1 MSSIAEPLVLK
12 TEWIVKCLNC
22 GNDAHEGP
30 LFRTEKDY
38 DGREYEIEVCKHSR
52 YNTDAE

>member
-1 MSSIAEPLVLK
+1 MDTLILK
-12 TEWIVKCLNC
+12 KEWIIKCLNC
-22 GNDAHEGP
+22 GHDAHEGI
-30 LFRTEKDY
+30 LYRKETDY